1 MTTTFSD
8 SALSPQTPNFDE
20 LKAFV
25 EPGLVLSAGLFWIAA
40 LPLVAL
46 SLLGVKMWDTLLALA
61 SGSSARPNPLILRL
75 GLGRNGLA
83 LRNSTRTAQI

>member
-8 SALSPQTPNFDE
+8 SALSPQTPDFDQ

-46 SLLGVKMWDTLLALA
+46 SLLGVKIWDTLLALA
-61 SGSSARPNPLILRL
+61 SGSSAHPIRR
-75 GLGRNGLA
+75 GLARNSLA
-83 LRNSTRTAQI
+83 LRNSSRAAQI

>member
-8 SALSPQTPNFDE
+8 SALSPQTPDFDE

-46 SLLGVKMWDTLLALA
+46 SLLGVKIWDTLLALA
-61 SGSSARPNPLILRL
+61 SGSSAHPIRRELA
-75 GLGRNGLA
+75 RNGLM
-83 LRNSTRTAQI
+83 LRNSTRAAQI